1 MAKLIELRDVYK
13 IYGEGLESEV
23 RALDGVSLDI
33 EKGEFVAVVGQSG
46 SGKSTMMNVLGCL
59 DIPTRG
65 TYRLDGVDVRE
76 LSDKELSRIRN
87 KQIGFIF
94 QQYNLIQNLTVLE
107 NVELPLIYQGIDP
120 IDRRELAIQALPR
133 VGLADRAQHK
143 PTQMSGGQQQRV
155 AIARA
160 VASSPKLLLLD
171 EPLSNLDAKL
181 RIDMRAELQ
190 RLHKDLGTTIIYVT
204 HDQTEA
210 LTMSTKIALFK
221 AGELNQVATP
231 AELYNNPIDLEAADF
246 IGNPRINLLDGKAEM
261 VNGQLVVKSDLGGH
275 TFPAEHL
282 TDEEFPK
289 SGEFDCVL
297 AIRPEQ
303 IIISTEPVEGAIPVS
318 IYANQPAGS
327 ETITTLKAG
336 NDEFLAKEIGQVSYD
351 LDRKVWAIIDQ
362 NKINIYNKETTRLI
376 KRAV

>member
-107 NVELPLIYQGIDP
+107 NVELPLIYQKIP
-120 IDRRELAIQALPR
+120 KSERKRRVKEALEKVELSHR
-133 VGLADRAQHK
+133 MGHR
-143 PTQMSGGQQQRV
+143 PTELSGGQQQRV

-160 VASSPKLLLLD
+160 L
-171 EPLSNLDAKL
+171 
-181 RIDMRAELQ
+181 
-190 RLHKDLGTTIIYVT
+190 VT
-204 HDQTEA
+204 
-210 LTMSTKIALFK
+210 
-221 AGELNQVATP
+221 
-231 AELYNNPIDLEAADF
+231 
-246 IGNPRINLLDGKAEM
+246 
-261 VNGQLVVKSDLGGH
+261 
-275 TFPAEHL
+275 
-282 TDEEFPK
+282 
-289 SGEFDCVL
+289 
-297 AIRPEQ
+297 RP
-303 IIISTEPVEGAIPVS
+303 S
-318 IYANQPAGS
+318 
-327 ETITTLKAG
+327 L
-336 NDEFLAKEIGQVSYD
+336 FLADV
-351 LDRKVWAIIDQ
+351 
-362 NKINIYNKETTRLI
+362 N
-376 KRAV
+376 

>member
-120 IDRRELAIQALPR
+120 IDRRELAIQALDR

-160 VASSPKLLLLD
+160 ITTHPPIIMAD
-171 EPLSNLDAKL
+171 EPTGALDSRTGHEVL
-181 RIDMRAELQ
+181 GFLQ
-190 RLHKDLGTTIIYVT
+190 QLNKEGSTVILIT
-204 HDQTEA
+204 HDNG
-210 LTMSTKIALFK
+210 IA
-221 AGELNQVATP
+221 AT
-231 AELYNNPIDLEAADF
+231 AR
-246 IGNPRINLLDGKAEM
+246 RIVRIADGK
-261 VNGQLVVKSDLGGH
+261 
-275 TFPAEHL
+275 
-282 TDEEFPK
+282 
-289 SGEFDCVL
+289 
-297 AIRPEQ
+297 
-303 IIISTEPVEGAIPVS
+303 IIEDHPQEVDW
-318 IYANQPAGS
+318 Y
-327 ETITTLKAG
+327 
-336 NDEFLAKEIGQVSYD
+336 
-351 LDRKVWAIIDQ
+351 
-362 NKINIYNKETTRLI
+362 
-376 KRAV
+376 

>member
-1 MAKLIELRDVYK
+1 MAKLIELRNVYK

-65 TYRLDGVDVRE
+65 TYHLDGVDVLE
-76 LSDKELSRIRN
+76 LSDKQLSRIRN

-120 IDRRELAIQALPR
+120 IDRRELAMQALAR

-160 VASSPKLLLLD
+160 ISTRPPIIMAD
-171 EPLSNLDAKL
+171 EPTGALDSRTGHEVL
-181 RIDMRAELQ
+181 GFLQ
-190 RLHKDLGTTIIYVT
+190 QLNKEGTTVILIT
-204 HDQTEA
+204 HDNG
-210 LTMSTKIALFK
+210 IA
-221 AGELNQVATP
+221 AT
-231 AELYNNPIDLEAADF
+231 AR
-246 IGNPRINLLDGKAEM
+246 RIVRIADGK
-261 VNGQLVVKSDLGGH
+261 
-275 TFPAEHL
+275 
-282 TDEEFPK
+282 
-289 SGEFDCVL
+289 
-297 AIRPEQ
+297 
-303 IIISTEPVEGAIPVS
+303 IIEDHPQEVDW
-318 IYANQPAGS
+318 Y
-327 ETITTLKAG
+327 
-336 NDEFLAKEIGQVSYD
+336 
-351 LDRKVWAIIDQ
+351 
-362 NKINIYNKETTRLI
+362 
-376 KRAV
+376 